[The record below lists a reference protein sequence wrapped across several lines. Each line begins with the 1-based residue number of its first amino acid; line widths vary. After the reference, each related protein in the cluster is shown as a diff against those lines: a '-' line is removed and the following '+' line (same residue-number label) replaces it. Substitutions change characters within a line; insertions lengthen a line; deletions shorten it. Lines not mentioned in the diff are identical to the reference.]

1 MIRKTL
7 TTLGAALALTFGL
20 ASSASAAVAFPNVID
35 NVFMNFGAGL
45 STVGFFGDNG
55 YNTEWG
61 TPYAVG
67 TQVDDYFLF
76 VSPPVSSQTDF
87 VALANTDFNFEQTFK
102 LTGFNFGVYGGWAF
116 DPNSGLYGFDFDP
129 LPTDQTFLAKSGY
142 TLGGESRDFLDSGIY
157 YLEIQGTVTVAGGGF
172 SGEINTTPIPEPSNA
187 LLLLAGLGVMGTLA
201 RRRVARGSNR

>member
-7 TTLGAALALTFGL
+7 TTLGAALALSFGL
-20 ASSASAAVAFPNVID
+20 ATSASATVATPNFID

-55 YNTEWG
+55 SDSEFG
-61 TPYAVG
+61 TPYAAG
-67 TQVDDYFLF
+67 TQLDDYFLF
-76 VSPPVSSQTDF
+76 VSPPVSSQADF

-102 LTGFNFGVYGGWAF
+102 LTGFNFGVYGGFAY
-116 DPNSGLYGFDFDP
+116 DSNGYGVGFEFDP
-129 LPTDQTFLAKSGY
+129 LPTDQTFLARSGA

-157 YLEIQGTVTVAGGGF
+157 YLEILGTVTVDGGGF

-187 LLLLAGLGVMGTLA
+187 LLLLAGLGALGTLA
-201 RRRVARGSNR
+201 RRRMTLG